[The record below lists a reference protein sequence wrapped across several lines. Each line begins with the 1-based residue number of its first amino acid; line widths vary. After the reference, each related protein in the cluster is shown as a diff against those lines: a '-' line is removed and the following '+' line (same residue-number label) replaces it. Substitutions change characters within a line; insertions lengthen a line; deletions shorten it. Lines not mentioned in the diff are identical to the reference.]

1 MNSPVTIQLLSL
13 TQSNTRDK
21 TFIFPY
27 RNESRENNFPGK
39 FGTWFPREAL
49 NQPNESPELLI
60 YLEFID
66 REIKRRSSEEEE
78 FSVQVSIVNTVIFS
92 FTIEAFLIC
101 WSIGL
106 VC

>member
-1 MNSPVTIQLLSL
+1 MNSLVTIQLLSL

-27 RNESRENNFPGK
+27 RNESRENDFPGK
-39 FGTWFPREAL
+39 FCTRRFPREGL

-92 FTIEAFLIC
+92 RYFL
-101 WSIGL
+101 L
-106 VC
+106 LLKHL